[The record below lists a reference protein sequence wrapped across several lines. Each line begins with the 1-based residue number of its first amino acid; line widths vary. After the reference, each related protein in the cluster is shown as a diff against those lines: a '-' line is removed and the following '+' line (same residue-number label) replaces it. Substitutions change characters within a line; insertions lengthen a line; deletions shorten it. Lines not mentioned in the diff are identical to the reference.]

1 MGTVRDNISRMQKD
15 VDDQLVIDAAKQAGV
30 HEIILNLPNGY
41 ETNVGLNG
49 HQLSAGQRQRIGLAR
64 AFFNSPGF
72 VVLDE
77 PNSNL
82 DQEGD
87 QALANALLKAKE
99 NKTTVI
105 VISHR
110 KAIYDVIDKLM
121 VIQNGTAVL
130 YDDKE
135 TVLEKLNT
143 TVSTAQP
150 VSV

>member
-1 MGTVRDNISRMQKD
+1 MVTKPMLEVMGNYYRRVNGNA
-15 VDDQLVIDAAKQAGV
+15 LVWL
-30 HEIILNLPNGY
+30 EL
-41 ETNVGLNG
+41 
-49 HQLSAGQRQRIGLAR
+49 
-64 AFFNSPGF
+64 FNSPGF

-99 NKTTVI
+99 NKTTI

-130 YDDKE
+130 YDDK
-135 TVLEKLNT
+135 KRY
-143 TVSTAQP
+143 
-150 VSV
+150 